1 MLGARLIGILGGM
14 GPEATILLQRKLL
27 DAVQAGDD
35 SDHIPLLVDM
45 NPRVPSRIAYLMEQT
60 GEDPEPTLVSMAT
73 RLEQAG
79 CAAIAMPCN
88 TAHHFAPA
96 IKQAVKIPLLDMI
109 ELAADHA
116 VEAIGKGGCVGVLG
130 SPVARRIGLFD
141 NALGARGLTVIWPD
155 HDDALLAAIKIIK
168 SHGPSTTARET
179 LLAASVLLGRQG
191 ADLQFIACSEFSLIA
206 DSVAP
211 GVTAV
216 DTLDLLT
223 REIVSFATA
232 A

>member
-1 MLGARLIGILGGM
+1 MPAESGFVCYN
-14 GPEATILLQRKLL
+14 ATAFFYDISLSWQSVGLRITL
-27 DAVQAGDD
+27 D
-35 SDHIPLLVDM
+35 M
-45 NPRVPSRIAYLMEQT
+45 
-60 GEDPEPTLVSMAT
+60 
-73 RLEQAG
+73 
-79 CAAIAMPCN
+79 AAIKSRLTDQSVIAIFWSF
-88 TAHHFAPA
+88 HEGQGSFFPA
-96 IKQAVKIPLLDMI
+96 RRQLG
-109 ELAADHA
+109 
-116 VEAIGKGGCVGVLG
+116 GKGGCVGVLG

-179 LLAASVLLGRQG
+179 LLAASVLLGRKG